1 MTTKHRR
8 TPRAGTPLL
17 AAVGALAVAAAP
29 LLVMTSSS
37 QAATAPVTAAVAPSS
52 ATSATAAASAGGP
65 PPPTGTLAGSWQ
77 FDGAASST
85 SEPDSSGSGNTA
97 TPDPRHPGVTWGG
110 YEPASDS
117 GWAHFDDGI
126 LQAPSNPSLEPGNRD
141 IRLDL
146 RLRVTNG
153 AKGANFIQ
161 KGTSTDKS
169 GFWKIEMTRYIV
181 RCRFIGTS
189 GSARLQSHALVGDGR
204 WHTITCT
211 KTATAAD
218 LWMDGA
224 LEAHQDVVVGTNTN
238 TTDAVSIG
246 GKTIGGAVSPD
257 DELGGDLDYATYRIG

>member
-1 MTTKHRR
+1 M
-8 TPRAGTPLL
+8 GTPLL
-17 AAVGALAVAAAP
+17 AVVGALAVSAAP
-29 LLVMTSSS
+29 VLVTSSS
-37 QAATAPVTAAVAPSS
+37 YAAPAPAPAAAVPSRD
-52 ATSATAAASAGGP
+52 ASAGPGAVAATGGP
-65 PPPTGTLAGSWQ
+65 PSPTGSLVGSWQ
-77 FDGAASST
+77 FNGAASST

-97 TPDPRHPGVTWGG
+97 TPDPRHAGITWGG

-117 GWAHFDDGI
+117 GWAHFADGI
-126 LQAPSNPSLEPGNRD
+126 LQAPSNPTLEPGNRN

-161 KGTSTDKS
+161 KGTSADKS

-211 KTATAAD
+211 KTASAAD
-218 LWMDGA
+218 LWMDGS
-224 LEAHQDVVVGTNTN
+224 LESHQNVVVGTNTN

-246 GKTIGGAVSPD
+246 GKTIRGAVSPD
-257 DELGGDLDYATYRIG
+257 DELGGDLDYATYRLG